1 MPGRM
6 LGRMLGRM
14 PGRML
19 GRMPGRMPGR
29 MLGNVGSMGGVGNVG
44 SVGSVGGVGGVGSVG
59 GTGSAARY
67 HAARASPG
75 SNPYGV
81 AFIRKAC
88 VCKACA
94 LYVFARVARPR
105 YCARHTSHVRLRRAH
120 DFASF

>member
-1 MPGRM
+1 M
-6 LGRMLGRM
+6 LGGV
-14 PGRML
+14 G
-19 GRMPGRMPGR
+19 GVGGVGSVGSV
-29 MLGNVGSMGGVGNVG
+29 GNVGGVGNVG
-44 SVGSVGGVGGVGSVG
+44 SVGSVGGVGGVGSVGGTGGVGGVGSVG